1 MQPELFPIEKYID
14 LAHGMTARSIAM
26 GRYHC
31 GNRRSRSVI
40 RSRNIYG
47 GKIMKRISFTLT
59 ISQVRG
65 QTKTITR
72 RLGWDSLNVGD
83 RLQPIE
89 KGMGLKKGES
99 QVLLG
104 DPIEVVSIR
113 KEPISAITQS
123 DVIAEGFPLWTP
135 TEFIAFICSKNKCRP
150 DTIVNRIEF
159 KYLAEEQE

>member
-1 MQPELFPIEKYID
+1 M
-14 LAHGMTARSIAM
+14 R
-26 GRYHC
+26 
-31 GNRRSRSVI
+31 
-40 RSRNIYG
+40 
-47 GKIMKRISFTLT
+47 RISFTLT

-99 QVLLG
+99 QVMLG
-104 DPIEVVSIR
+104 GPIEVVSIR
-113 KEPISAITQS
+113 KEPIAAITQS

-135 TEFIAFICSKNKCRP
+135 AEFIEFICSKNKCNP

-159 KYLAEEQE
+159 KYLAE